1 MTGTQTGA
9 RSDLRASTLLN
20 RNARFWTAH
29 ALPLSRAASR
39 TARHRRRTERLQ
51 DAGPGHGPTAGM
63 NQAGD
68 RFPKQAGPSPD
79 QAGCRAILQIVER
92 YFNTEG
98 PMEAEEHYCIPP
110 LERVD
115 LDELLTLVARKK
127 YFVLH
132 APRQTGKT
140 STLQS
145 LAETINS
152 TGRYRCVYVNVE
164 GAQTDGEDVAKS
176 MRTVLSQ
183 LAERAELMLQDG
195 FVRGAWRRLL
205 ENHGGASALNVTLS
219 RWARAAR
226 SPLVLLID
234 EIDTLQGDSLLAL
247 LRQLRAGYD
256 LRPQAFPQS
265 VILCGVSDVRDYV
278 VYSSSAGGRINTG
291 SCFNIKAKSLRLG
304 DFTEQEMRSL
314 LGQHTAE
321 TGQQFEPRALER
333 IWELT
338 AGQPWLINALAC
350 QICFTDKAGRDRSRP
365 VTAGAVGR
373 AKEALILQRVTHLD
387 QLANALSEER
397 VRRVIL
403 PMIAGSPGDQYSK
416 RDLEYVRDL
425 GLIAAAGAVR
435 MANPIYAEVIPRELT
450 TVQESDL
457 EGRVSPRWYIR
468 QDGSLDLQAL
478 LAGFQH
484 YFREHSESWVER
496 YRHREAGP
504 QLVLHGYLQRVVNS
518 GGQIMREYAV
528 ARGRSDLVVAWPRP
542 GRLLA
547 DRPLKHVIECKVVGE
562 RKGLESTIRKGLE
575 QTAWYMDR
583 CGTESGH
590 LVVFDLRPDKSWEER
605 VFRRDPEPGAP
616 PITVWGL

>member
-1 MTGTQTGA
+1 M
-9 RSDLRASTLLN
+9 
-20 RNARFWTAH
+20 
-29 ALPLSRAASR
+29 
-39 TARHRRRTERLQ
+39 
-51 DAGPGHGPTAGM
+51 
-63 NQAGD
+63 
-68 RFPKQAGPSPD
+68 
-79 QAGCRAILQIVER
+79 ER

-98 PMEAEEHYCIPP
+98 PVRVAKHYCIPP

-115 LDELLTLVARKK
+115 LDEILTLVDREK

-140 STLQS
+140 STLKTF
-145 LAETINS
+145 AETINS
-152 TGRYRCVYVNVE
+152 AGRYRCVYVNVE
-164 GAQTDGEDVAKS
+164 GAQTAGEDVAS
-176 MRTVLSQ
+176 AMGTVLGQ

-195 FVRGAWRRLL
+195 FVQSVWRHLL
-205 ENHGGASALNVTLS
+205 EYFGVGSALTETLS

-226 SPLVLLID
+226 RPLVLLID
-234 EIDTLQGDSLLAL
+234 EVDTLQGDSLLAV

-265 VILCGVSDVRDYV
+265 VILCGVRDVRDYI
-278 VYSSSAGGRINTG
+278 VYSSATGGRVNTG

-338 AGQPWLINALAC
+338 AGQPWLINALAY
-350 QICFTDKAGRDRSRP
+350 QVCFEDKAVRDRSRP
-365 VTAGAVGR
+365 VTAGAIER

-387 QLANALSEER
+387 QLANALTEER

-403 PMIAGSPGDQYSK
+403 PMIAGSPGYDYSK
-416 RDLEYVRDL
+416 RDLEYVQDL
-425 GLIAAAGAVR
+425 GLVAAAGPVR

-457 EGRVSPRWYIR
+457 KGRVSPGWYIHP
-468 QDGSLDLQAL
+468 DGSLDLKAL
-478 LAGFQH
+478 LTGFQD
-484 YFREHSESWVER
+484 YFREHSESWLDR
-496 YRHREAGP
+496 YGHREAGP
-504 QLVLHGYLQRVVNS
+504 QLVLHGYLHRIVNS
-518 GGQIMREYAV
+518 GGRITREYAI
-528 ARGRSDLVVAWPRP
+528 ARGRSDLVVEWPRP
-542 GRLLA
+542 GRPLA
-547 DRPLKHVIECKVVGE
+547 DRPLKQVIECKVVGE
-562 RKGLESTIRKGLE
+562 KKSLESTISRGLE

-583 CGTESGH
+583 CGAEAGH
-590 LVVFDLRPDKSWEER
+590 LVVFELRPNKSWEER